1 MLTPFLSLYGNKL
14 KTNNKQITNNMKTY
28 IIVNLIGAMNDKI
41 TLFIETN
48 EYNKIKD
55 IVKNNGYGDYKIL
68 NDWKI
73 IKSGKVIN
81 K

>member
-1 MLTPFLSLYGNKL
+1 
-14 KTNNKQITNNMKTY
+14 MKTY

-48 EYNKIKD
+48 EHNKIEY
-55 IVKNNGYGDYKIL
+55 IVKNEGFGDYKIL
-68 NDWKI
+68 NDWKM
-73 IKSGKVIN
+73 IKSAKVIN